1 MNKDDAVL
9 QFLVEQ
15 EGFEPRT
22 YIPTGKDGKVI
33 GPSGLTFGGGID
45 IGQMNL
51 REFKALGLS
60 SDTEESLLPYV
71 GKKGAEALKVSKE
84 IGHFNIDPKDAK
96 AATLMKI
103 EKSKNQMR
111 KAYPKWDELSVAQ
124 QAVGL
129 SMLHNF
135 GGASL
140 KYNTMKAINSGDLP
154 KAISLLK
161 NPEEWSNPE
170 LQERR
175 NREADLLQSYFVSQ
189 QQQEAQQQAQQQRPA
204 SILNQVGR

>member
-9 QFLVEQ
+9 QFIVEQ

-84 IGHFNIDPKDAK
+84 IG
-96 AATLMKI
+96 
-103 EKSKNQMR
+103 
-111 KAYPKWDELSVAQ
+111 LS
-124 QAVGL
+124 
-129 SMLHNF
+129 
-135 GGASL
+135 
-140 KYNTMKAINSGDLP
+140 
-154 KAISLLK
+154 
-161 NPEEWSNPE
+161 
-170 LQERR
+170 
-175 NREADLLQSYFVSQ
+175 
-189 QQQEAQQQAQQQRPA
+189 
-204 SILNQVGR
+204 